1 MTVNA
6 PTDPPAEK
14 PRYHHGD
21 LHQALLA
28 AAEAE
33 LAETGLE
40 AFSLRRVARRAG
52 VSHAAPAHHFGDA
65 AGLLTALAAEGYRQF
80 ILSMQAKQALAAP
93 DPQAQ
98 MVAAGLGYIAFAT
111 ERTALFRL
119 IFSSSRPDFRAA
131 DLADQSGR
139 AFQHL
144 TGLVTARTGGQDPVD
159 VASVWAMAHGL
170 ADLMASGQLWSF
182 AATTPADRERAFAT
196 ILARSIPG

>member
-1 MTVNA
+1 V
-6 PTDPPAEK
+6 
-14 PRYHHGD
+14 
-21 LHQALLA
+21 

-40 AFSLRRVARRAG
+40 AFSLHRVARRAG

-144 TGLVTARTGGQDPVD
+144 TGLVTALTGGQDPVD
-159 VASVWAMAHGL
+159 VASVWAMSHGL
-170 ADLMASGQLWSF
+170 ADLTASGQLSSF
-182 AATTPADRERAFAT
+182 AARTPADRDRAFAT